1 MSRALFAIAIV
12 LIIGG
17 GAVAIARFVQAG
29 RVTRPMM
36 DADSPGR
43 RTNLGGAAGNLPAA
57 KPNLQNDAPPANN
70 NVPPPIGQPMVK
82 TAVRNLLPA
91 LVK

>member
-1 MSRALFAIAIV
+1 MRALFAIGAIIV
-12 LIIGG
+12 VGF
-17 GAVAIARFVQAG
+17 GAVAIARYVMAG

-43 RTNLGGAAGNLPAA
+43 RTNDGLPAA
-57 KPNLQNDAPPANN
+57 KPNVTSDAAPASS

-82 TAVRNLLPA
+82 TPVRNVLPMIR
-91 LVK
+91 K

>member
-1 MSRALFAIAIV
+1 MSRALFAVAIL

-43 RTNLGGAAGNLPAA
+43 RTNDNLPAA
-57 KPNLQNDAPPANN
+57 KPNLQTDAPATTST
-70 NVPPPIGQPMVK
+70 PPPIGQPMVK